1 MSEYLGF
8 YERSE
13 VKSFSTIDANQR
25 RVYLLYLL
33 YHIPYTIGYMV
44 QQSIHKQGEP
54 NVKARKVIN
63 MAIGSIAKIPQ
74 MVDENRYC
82 PEIIQQIDSVIG
94 LLHSARKELLRGH
107 LESCLAER
115 LKTDKE
121 GSIKELLK
129 IYNMQ

>member
-1 MSEYLGF
+1 M
-8 YERSE
+8 
-13 VKSFSTIDANQR
+13 KK
-25 RVYLLYLL
+25 
-33 YHIPYTIGYMV
+33 
-44 QQSIHKQGEP
+44 QQFNHVHKHGEP
-54 NVKARKVIN
+54 NTKARKVIN
-63 MAIGSIAKIPQ
+63 MAIGSVAKLPEMIN
-74 MVDENRYC
+74 DARYC

-94 LLHSARKELLRGH
+94 LLHSARKELLKGH

>member
-1 MSEYLGF
+1 M
-8 YERSE
+8 
-13 VKSFSTIDANQR
+13 VKQT
-25 RVYLLYLL
+25 Y
-33 YHIPYTIGYMV
+33 
-44 QQSIHKQGEP
+44 KQGDP

-63 MAIGSIAKIPQ
+63 MAIGSVAKIPE
-74 MVDENRYC
+74 MIDGGRYC
-82 PEIIQQIDSVIG
+82 PDIIQQIDSVVG
-94 LLHSARKELLRGH
+94 LLHSARKELLKGH